1 MRHVAHHHSR
11 VCCCAIASER
21 RSRGVLKTRLRRGV
35 ARATRAAR
43 AWLGAGFWAVRGEP
57 KRHDETSNKT
67 SKGEVLFFCALAWV
81 SSTSLST
88 SLIGP
93 EREVE
98 APLGRVRSERGEKG
112 GISRRGVG
120 SLSRRGRSGGKRQH
134 SFSRP
139 LSPALSSPSHSLSWR
154 GVNDNIH
161 SLVSEVLFAGRWI
174 GLGPRSAV

>member
-1 MRHVAHHHSR
+1 MGRQTKNARFYYSWVEPLCHCKRAPLQGGLENKTSARGCTRDARSPRVAGGR
-11 VCCCAIASER
+11 
-21 RSRGVLKTRLRRGV
+21 
-35 ARATRAAR
+35 
-43 AWLGAGFWAVRGEP
+43 FWAVRGEP
-57 KRHDETSNKT
+57 KCRNKTSNKT

-98 APLGRVRSERGEKG
+98 APLGRVRSEKGRKG

-139 LSPALSSPSHSLSWR
+139 LSPALSSPSHSLSPPLALCPLPSPPLPSS
-154 GVNDNIH
+154 V
-161 SLVSEVLFAGRWI
+161 
-174 GLGPRSAV
+174 